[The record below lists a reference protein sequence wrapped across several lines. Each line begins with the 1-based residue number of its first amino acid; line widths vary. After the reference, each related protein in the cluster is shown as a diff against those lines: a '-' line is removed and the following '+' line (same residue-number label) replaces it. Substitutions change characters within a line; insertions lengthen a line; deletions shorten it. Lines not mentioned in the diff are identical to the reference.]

1 MPRRLL
7 RARTAKASLLDS
19 LDFYGIGH
27 TGGKLAG
34 LATLLV
40 AAGIFWVLARLVRN
54 RVEREMSRRRIR
66 PEVVVLVSRSAFVV
80 VLVVA
85 LFVVVGFAT
94 RNGGVAVTGVLIA
107 TVLASLGIQD
117 ILRSYVSGVYLLT
130 ERRLTVGDEIEFGP
144 LSGTIVEI
152 KLRVTY
158 VRGKEGALIIVPNS
172 ELFNNTVV
180 VRSNQN
186 AGAGDR
192 PPVPASAAPAVA
204 ERLKAPRT
212 SRKPRG

>member
-1 MPRRLL
+1 MGNREPPAEQGPLL
-7 RARTAKASLLDS
+7 STLLDS

-27 TGGKLAG
+27 TAGKLAG
-34 LATLLV
+34 LATVVV
-40 AAGIFWVLARLVRN
+40 AAVVFWLVARLVRN
-54 RVEREMSRRRIR
+54 WVEREMSRRRIR
-66 PEVVVLVSRSAFVV
+66 PEVVLLVSRVAFVV
-80 VLVVA
+80 IIVVA

-130 ERRLTVGDEIEFGP
+130 ERRLTAGDEIEFG
-144 LSGTIVEI
+144 LFSGTIVEI

-158 VRGKEGALIIVPNS
+158 VRGKEGSLIIVPNS

-180 VRSNQN
+180 VRSNSTV
-186 AGAGDR
+186 AEADR
-192 PPVPASAAPAVA
+192 PSVPASSPA
-204 ERLKAPRT
+204 
-212 SRKPRG
+212 SRKPRA